1 MNMFYSF
8 SNWVMGG
15 LRRSKGIQ
23 YSTPSSYSEDAASTV
38 TYDSAMQ
45 LSAVWAC
52 VKLLAETV
60 SSLPLTIYKKTPDGR
75 VVYETHALTTL
86 FEGKVNRYQTKIEF
100 FETVLLNLVIN
111 GNSYC
116 KIDRVGDR
124 IVSLLPIM
132 AAQVEPM
139 MLDDGSMVYN
149 YTNDQGVAVFASES
163 IWHLKLMGNGTI
175 GMSPLAYQ
183 RNSLGIAQ
191 AAEGAVTKIYRNG
204 AKPSG
209 VLSID
214 RVLTDAQR
222 AAVRANFNTLTTSAD
237 DRLMVLEGGMKF
249 DAISL
254 SPQDIELLE
263 SRKFQIAEVCRWY
276 GVPSVMINDSSGTS
290 VWGSGIEQ
298 VMQGFYKLTLRPLL
312 EKIEASMMVNLLT
325 PAERNRMDIA
335 FDFDALLRADVKS
348 RYESY
353 RIAIT
358 NGLMTPNE
366 ARAMEHL
373 PEKEGGDQLL
383 IQGAMA
389 PVNGLGQQNVVAP
402 AVDPIAQAQTAIDEA
417 QKDARM
423 TAMFEEMKSLKTLVQ
438 LSTKNQPAPAP
449 QPISVRMDVDGKQF
463 SDAALQM
470 KKTTEHMND
479 TMIKAMDRF
488 TDTMRNMPAPS
499 VTVEAIMPELKQIN
513 PTVTVVNE
521 VAPAAVT
528 VVDNHPSR
536 AVQTVDRDANGEIL
550 RTVINYEK

>member
-1 MNMFYSF
+1 MSLFSSF

-52 VKLLAETV
+52 VKLLSETV
-60 SSLPLTIYKKTPDGR
+60 ASLPLTIYKKTPDGR
-75 VVYETHALTTL
+75 VVHETHALTTL
-86 FEGKVNRYQTKIEF
+86 FNGKVNRYQTKIEF
-100 FETVLLNLVIN
+100 FETVMLNLIVN
-111 GNSYC
+111 GNAYC
-116 KIDRVGDR
+116 VIERVGGR
-124 IVSLLPIM
+124 IISLLPIM
-132 AAQVEPM
+132 SAQVEPM
-139 MLDDGSMVYN
+139 MLDDGAMVYN
-149 YTNDQGVAVFASES
+149 YQNDQGMAVFAAEN

-214 RVLTDAQR
+214 RMLTPEQR
-222 AAVRANFNTLTTSAD
+222 EKVRANFNTLTTSTD

-249 DAISL
+249 DSVSL
-254 SPQDIELLE
+254 SPQDIELLD
-263 SRKFQIAEVCRWY
+263 SRKFQIAEICRWY
-276 GVPSVMINDSSGTS
+276 GVPSVMVNDSSGTS

-298 VMQGFYKLTLRPLL
+298 VMQGFYKLSLRPLL
-312 EKIEASMMVNLLT
+312 EKIEASILVNLMT
-325 PAERNRMDIA
+325 ASERDRMDVA
-335 FDFDALLRADVKS
+335 FDFDALLRADAKS

-353 RIAIT
+353 RVAIT

-389 PVNGLGQQNVVAP
+389 PVDGLGKIAEP
-402 AVDPIAQAQTAIDEA
+402 AAAVEDPMADINDKLKEDQRQAEM
-417 QKDARM
+417 QKLMD
-423 TAMFEEMKSLKTLVQ
+423 EMKSLHTLVKM
-438 LSTKNQPAPAP
+438 STKSAPA
-449 QPISVRMDVDGKQF
+449 QPPVINNYVNLPEQNNVTNVNTPD
-463 SDAALQM
+463 
-470 KKTTEHMND
+470 
-479 TMIKAMDRF
+479 IK
-488 TDTMRNMPAPS
+488 NVINVPENN
-499 VTVEAIMPELKQIN
+499 VVVEAVMPELKQVN
-513 PTVTVVNE
+513 PTVNVYNDVK
-521 VAPAAVT
+521 PSDVT
-528 VVDNHPSR
+528 VVDTHPKR
-536 AVQTVDRDANGEIL
+536 AVQTVERDANDDISK
-550 RTVINYEK
+550 TIITYEK

>member
-1 MNMFYSF
+1 MSLFSSF

-52 VKLLAETV
+52 VKLLSETV
-60 SSLPLTIYKKTPDGR
+60 ASLPLTIYKKTPDGR
-75 VVYETHALTTL
+75 VVHETHALTTL
-86 FEGKVNRYQTKIEF
+86 FNGKVNRYQTKIEF
-100 FETVLLNLVIN
+100 FETVMLNLIVN
-111 GNSYC
+111 GNAYC
-116 KIDRVGDR
+116 VIERVGGR

-132 AAQVEPM
+132 SAQVEPM
-139 MLDDGSMVYN
+139 MLDDGAMVYN
-149 YTNDQGVAVFASES
+149 YQNDQGMAVFAAEN

-214 RVLTDAQR
+214 RMLTPEQR
-222 AAVRANFNTLTTSAD
+222 EKVRANFNTLTTSTD

-249 DAISL
+249 DSVSL
-254 SPQDIELLE
+254 SPQDIELLD
-263 SRKFQIAEVCRWY
+263 SRKFQIAEICRWY
-276 GVPSVMINDSSGTS
+276 GVPSVMVNDSSGTS

-298 VMQGFYKLTLRPLL
+298 VMQGFYKLSLRPLL
-312 EKIEASMMVNLLT
+312 EKIEASILVNLMT
-325 PAERNRMDIA
+325 AAERDRMDVA
-335 FDFDALLRADVKS
+335 FDFDALLRADAKS

-353 RIAIT
+353 RVAIT

-389 PVNGLGQQNVVAP
+389 PVDGLGKIVEP
-402 AVDPIAQAQTAIDEA
+402 ADAVEDPMADINDKLKEDQRQAEM
-417 QKDARM
+417 QKLMD
-423 TAMFEEMKSLKTLVQ
+423 EMKSLHTLVKM
-438 LSTKNQPAPAP
+438 STKSAPA
-449 QPISVRMDVDGKQF
+449 QPPVINNYVNLPEQNNITNVNTPD
-463 SDAALQM
+463 
-470 KKTTEHMND
+470 
-479 TMIKAMDRF
+479 IK
-488 TDTMRNMPAPS
+488 NVINVPENN
-499 VTVEAIMPELKQIN
+499 VVVEAVMPELKQVN
-513 PTVTVVNE
+513 PTVNVYNDVK
-521 VAPAAVT
+521 PSDVT
-528 VVDNHPSR
+528 VVDTHPKR
-536 AVQTVDRDANGEIL
+536 AVQTVERDANDDISK
-550 RTVINYEK
+550 TIITYEK